1 MLIPILVPIVLPRV
15 LYNLKNNS
23 AWLGYV
29 QKTKRKKKELRA
41 DLTVRTSLPTRATM
55 MEVVVE
61 DDWKMT
67 VARTPIMRPTGF
79 TEKKVDWEKN
89 FPPSLPMMRREAEDR
104 KLSEQMKK

>member
-1 MLIPILVPIVLPRV
+1 MYPTIVW
-15 LYNLKNNS
+15 K
-23 AWLGYV
+23 
-29 QKTKRKKKELRA
+29 KTKRKKKELRA
-41 DLTVRTSLPTRATM
+41 DLTLRTSLPTRATM
-55 MEVVVE
+55 MEVVVD